1 MAIVC
6 KARKDVSSLGVILNP
21 DTQETRKT
29 LNHLAR
35 EKMKYRLLADISLD
49 LVICELEGWSKAEY
63 LNELK
68 DMINALGGEKNG
80 AEIIR
85 EGVSRK

>member
-1 MAIVC
+1 MGVQLIPDTPE
-6 KARKDVSSLGVILNP
+6 ARKALN
-21 DTQETRKT
+21 
-29 LNHLAR
+29 NLAR

-49 LVICELEGWSKAEY
+49 LVICELEGWDKTEY

-80 AEIIR
+80 PNIT
-85 EGVSRK
+85 GKSVSGE